1 VTRRKI
7 FVLDDEIRDEPG
19 YTGGY
24 ENRVI
29 LLEALKGHDLTI
41 ALTVEEAKAKW
52 GDGRWDFVCLDHD
65 LGGYPERTNHPNTG
79 TAFLK
84 WLLKEPLPLPLVVFL
99 HSVNPPGRGSMVGL
113 IRDYQRQFPKAPEI
127 RWQET
132 PFSQAYVQ
140 ALQGM
145 LGD

>member
-1 VTRRKI
+1 MRKI
-7 FVLDDEIRDEPG
+7 FILDDEVRDEPG

-65 LGGYPERTNHPNTG
+65 LHGYPEHTSHPNTG

-84 WLLKEPLPLPLVVFL
+84 WLLREPLPHSLVVFL
-99 HSVNPPGRGSMVGL
+99 HSVMSHGRASMASL
-113 IRDYQRQFPKAPEI
+113 I
-127 RWQET
+127 
-132 PFSQAYVQ
+132 
-140 ALQGM
+140 
-145 LGD
+145 